1 MKNNRKNLSMFS
13 AETLNS
19 LAMAEVIGGV
29 SVAENTK
36 VCNNIQNCGDT
47 TNTGI
52 CTNADCSTDCDCP
65 VEANPCSFD
74 KDCIVVNKASN
85 CACK

>member
-1 MKNNRKNLSMFS
+1 MKKNRKKLSMFS

-36 VCNNIQNCGDT
+36 VCNNIKNCGST
-47 TNTGI
+47 TNSGI
-52 CTNADCSTDCDCP
+52 CTNTDCSTDCDCP
-65 VEANPCSFD
+65 IATNPC
-74 KDCIVVNKASN
+74 KNIDCTAINKAEN
-85 CACK
+85 CVCK